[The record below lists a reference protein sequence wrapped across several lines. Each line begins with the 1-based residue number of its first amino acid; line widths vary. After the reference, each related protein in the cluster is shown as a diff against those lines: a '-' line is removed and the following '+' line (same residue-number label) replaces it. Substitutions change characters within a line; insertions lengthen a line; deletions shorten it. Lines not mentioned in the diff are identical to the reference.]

1 MPKLLEFDDLIDQL
15 EASFLEQ
22 GLDYFRSH
30 KVSEIIRDEEQ
41 LSLTAQVKGKKK
53 APYKISI
60 SVDDDL
66 LIDGDCSCKVNY
78 NCKHVAA
85 VLMANIFTEL
95 STNSSDKLTVSKT
108 ANQWQK
114 EIDKAQQAFN
124 TPVESIAEKNP
135 QKLIY
140 VLTLHK
146 TTSIPKF
153 QLHIQTARQQKDG
166 FYSDEKRY
174 NPSNFFLHG
183 PKDYMLDV
191 DIQVIHQL
199 RTSNLLSKLPDIE
212 LVGKGSGELLN
223 TIINTGRC
231 LWKNVES
238 APLALGKN
246 RNGKLSW
253 QVGENGC
260 QNLVLK
266 TNPAASIV
274 LPTTPPL
281 YLDMDKHV
289 CGNTQVT
296 IPPTVLEVLLKT
308 PPIAPEDIDSVIKK
322 LEALKIKL
330 PPPDKLTVKNEKIIP
345 PVALLTLTCHNESM
359 SSYLSDVAVKKRSDI
374 EPILKLKLDYQGNII
389 HPSDEATKFIER
401 KGNTLKQQSRDLK
414 TEEKMVGLLRSFGA
428 VLFTEEYGKV
438 DIEADTYVLPCS
450 ADKEA
455 ERWVDF
461 ILEELPI
468 LEKKGWIITKE
479 PIFPFKL
486 AISEDWV
493 MTFDD
498 SKDQQSFELEIG
510 ITVDDEYLNLLPV
523 LIKMISHYPELAQS
537 GDLTTHT
544 SAHHLLINLK
554 DGRILPLAYKRLQAL
569 LDIIVDM
576 FEEGNIKK
584 NRVHLPNWR
593 AAELLEL
600 DSEYGQFPI
609 MRWAG
614 SERLREYALRVK
626 NFSNIN
632 PISAP
637 ENFNAELRP
646 YQEHGLAW
654 LQFLREFEF
663 NGILAD
669 DMGLG
674 KTVQTLAHILIEKQ
688 QGRLLD
694 PVLVVA
700 PTTLM
705 INWRK
710 EAQRFTPELSVLTLH
725 GSDRKKHYDSIKNYD
740 IVLTTYPLLTR
751 DEEIIMP
758 IPYHMV
764 ILDEAQYIKNP
775 KSKATQAVAKL
786 NTKHRLCLTGT
797 PLENHLGELW
807 SIYNYLMPGLLGH
820 DAQFKRLFRTTIE
833 KFGNN
838 RRAEQLAKRVSPFL
852 LRRTKEV
859 VASDLPPKTEIIRT
873 VPLEGEQFEL
883 YEKIR
888 VLMNAKVS
896 KAITEQGANKSHI
909 IVLDALLKLRQVCC
923 DPRLVKLPEAQ
934 GVNTSAKLDLLL
946 ELIPELLEEG
956 RKILLFSQFTSMLS
970 IIEDEIKQRKI
981 KYVKLT
987 GRTKDRETPITE
999 FQEGDIPLFLIS
1011 LKAGGTGLNLTA
1023 ADTVIHYDPWWNPA
1037 VEQQATDRAH
1047 RIGQDKPVF
1056 VYKLYTAGTVEDR
1069 IQDMQARKKAL
1080 ADNLFEGAGKGNLP
1094 NSEDMQALFQA
1105 IDTDENSDE

>member
-1 MPKLLEFDDLIDQL
+1 LPKLLEFDDLIDQL

-30 KVSEIIRDEEQ
+30 KVTDIVLDEDDQ
-41 LSLTAQVKGKKK
+41 CLTACVKGKKK

-60 SVDDDL
+60 SVDEDL
-66 LIDGDCSCKVNY
+66 LIDGDCSCKINY

-85 VLMANIFTEL
+85 VLLANLFAEL
-95 STNSSDKLTVSKT
+95 SAGSNEKITVSKT

-124 TPVESIAEKNP
+124 APVETIAEKNP

-140 VLTLHK
+140 ILTLHK

-153 QLHIQTARQQKDG
+153 QLHIQTARLLKNG
-166 FYSDEKRY
+166 SFGDEKRY

-183 PKDYMLDV
+183 PKDYMVDA

-199 RTSNLLSKLPDIE
+199 RTSNMLSKLPDIE
-212 LVGKGSGELLN
+212 LVGKNSGEVLN
-223 TIINTGRC
+223 LIINTGRC
-231 LWKNVES
+231 LWKNTES
-238 APLALGKN
+238 EPLTTGKK
-246 RNGKLSW
+246 RTGKLSW
-253 QVGENGC
+253 QVGENGF
-260 QNLVLK
+260 QSLVLK
-266 TNPAASIV
+266 TTPAASIV

-281 YLDMDKHV
+281 YLDMDKNV
-289 CGNTQVT
+289 CGNTDVS
-296 IPPTVLEVLLKT
+296 IPETVLDVLLKT
-308 PPIAPEDIDSVIKK
+308 PPIAPEEIDNVCKK
-322 LEALKIKL
+322 LEALNIRL
-330 PPPDKLTVKNEKIIP
+330 PPPDKLIVKNQKIIP
-345 PVALLTLTCHNESM
+345 PTALLTLTIHNESM
-359 SSYLSDVAVKKRSDI
+359 TSYLSDVAVKKRSDV
-374 EPILKLKLDYQGNII
+374 EPIIQLKLDYQGNII

-401 KGNTLKQQSRDLK
+401 DGNTLTQQSRDLK
-414 TEEKMVGLLRSFGA
+414 TEKKMVALLRSFGA

-468 LEKKGWIITKE
+468 LEKEGWIITKD
-479 PIFPFKL
+479 PSFPFKL
-486 AISEDWV
+486 ALSEDWV

-498 SKDQQSFELEIG
+498 SKDQQSFELEVG
-510 ITVDDEYLNLLPV
+510 ISVDDEYLNLLPV
-523 LIKMISHYPELAQS
+523 LIKMITHYPELAQS
-537 GDLTTHT
+537 GDLTAHT
-544 SAHHLLINLK
+544 SAHHLLITLK
-554 DGRILPLAYKRLQAL
+554 DGRLLPLAYKRLQAL

-600 DSEYGQFPI
+600 DLEYGQFPI

-614 SERLREYALRVK
+614 SERLREYAVRVRNFNNIEPIPAPK
-626 NFSNIN
+626 NFNT
-632 PISAP
+632 
-637 ENFNAELRP
+637 ELRP

-674 KTVQTLAHILIEKQ
+674 KTVQALAHILIEKQ
-688 QGRLLD
+688 QGRLKS

-710 EAQRFTPELSVLTLH
+710 EAHRFSPDLSVLTLH
-725 GSDRKKHYDSIKNYD
+725 GSDRKKHYDTIQNYD

-751 DEEIIMP
+751 DEEFIQP

-775 KSKATQAVAKL
+775 KSKATQAVGRL

-807 SIYNYLMPGLLGH
+807 SLYNYLMPGLLGH

-833 KFGNN
+833 KFGNT

-859 VASDLPPKTEIIRT
+859 VAKDLPPKTEIIRT

-888 VLMNAKVS
+888 VLMNAKVTR
-896 KAITEQGANKSHI
+896 AIQEQGANRSHI

-934 GVNTSAKLDLLL
+934 GVTLSAKLDLLM

-970 IIEDEIKQRKI
+970 LIEDEINQRNI

-987 GRTKDRETPITE
+987 GRTKDRETPIND
-999 FQEGDIPLFLIS
+999 FQEGKIPLFLIS

-1056 VYKLYTAGTVEDR
+1056 VYKLYTEGTVEDR

-1080 ADNLFEGAGKGNLP
+1080 ADNIFEGAGKGNLP
-1094 NSEDMQALFQA
+1094 NSNDMEALFQA
-1105 IDTDENSDE
+1105 IDTSED

>member
-30 KVSEIIRDEEQ
+30 KVSEITRDEEQ
-41 LSLTAQVKGKKK
+41 QSLTAHVKGKKK

-60 SVDDDL
+60 SVDEDL

-124 TPVESIAEKNP
+124 APVESVAEKNP

-199 RTSNLLSKLPDIE
+199 RTSNMLSKLPDIE

-296 IPPTVLEVLLKT
+296 IPSTVLEVLLKT

-322 LEALKIKL
+322 LEALNIKL

-345 PVALLTLTCHNESM
+345 PTALLTLTCHNESM

-414 TEEKMVGLLRSFGA
+414 TEKKMVGLLRSFGA

-468 LEKKGWIITKE
+468 LEKNGWVITKD

-626 NFSNIN
+626 NFSDIN

-725 GSDRKKHYDSIKNYD
+725 GSDRKKHYNSIKNYD

-838 RRAEQLAKRVSPFL
+838 RRAKQLAKRVSPFL

-934 GVNTSAKLDLLL
+934 GVNTSAKLELLL

-970 IIEDEIKQRKI
+970 LIEDEIKQRKI

-1094 NSEDMQALFQA
+1094 NSAEMQALFQA
-1105 IDTDENSDE
+1105 IDTDENLDE